1 MTITPCYI
9 APIKRYTEWV
19 GSVSRVQDKVAII
32 TGGSSGIGRG
42 CAVRLAEEGAKVAV
56 TDIDEEKG
64 AETVDAIVSAG
75 GTAMF
80 LQHDVTQEA
89 DWATVVERV
98 VNIWGGLHI
107 LVNNAG
113 IGIGGSIL
121 ELSLADWQRQQ
132 AINLDGVFLG
142 VRSAI
147 PRMIDSGYGSIINM
161 SSVAGLKGAATLSA
175 YNATKGGVR
184 LFTKGVALE
193 CANSRWP
200 IRVNSVHPGII
211 DTPIWTKVNP
221 EYFEAGENTVDVDQ
235 MAQLG
240 VPTGEVGY
248 PSDIA
253 NGVLF
258 LASEESR
265 YITGTELVI
274 DGGLSA

>member
-1 MTITPCYI
+1 M
-9 APIKRYTEWV
+9 
-19 GSVSRVQDKVAII
+19 GRVLDKVALV

-42 CAVRLAEEGAKVAV
+42 CAIRLAEEGAKVVV
-56 TDIDEEKG
+56 TDIDEEMG
-64 AETVDAIVSAG
+64 SQTVNAITTAG
-75 GTAMF
+75 GQAM
-80 LQHDVTQEA
+80 LLHHDVTQEA
-89 DWATVVERV
+89 DWTSVVEHV
-98 VNIWGGLHI
+98 VSTWGGLHI

-113 IGIGGSIL
+113 IAIGGSIL
-121 ELSLADWQRQQ
+121 DLSLADWQRQQ

-142 VRSAI
+142 VRTAI
-147 PRMIDSGYGSIINM
+147 PHMIASGYGSIINM
-161 SSVAGLKGAATLSA
+161 SSVAGLKGSANLSA

-200 IRVNSVHPGII
+200 IRVNSVHPGVI

-221 EYFEAGENTVDVDQ
+221 DIFAAGENTVDIDQ
-235 MAQLG
+235 RAQTI
-240 VPTGEVGY
+240 VPIGEVGY

-258 LASEESR
+258 LACEESR

>member
-1 MTITPCYI
+1 MM
-9 APIKRYTEWV
+9 
-19 GSVSRVQDKVAII
+19 GRVAGKVAIV
-32 TGGSSGIGRG
+32 TGGASGIGRS
-42 CAVRLAEEGAKVAV
+42 CAELLAQEGATVV
-56 TDIDEEKG
+56 ITDIQ
-64 AETVDAIVSAG
+64 ETMGRECVDAIAAAG
-75 GTAMF
+75 NHAQF
-80 LQHDVTQEA
+80 LAHDVTSEQ
-89 DWATVVERV
+89 DWISVIEQTVREH
-98 VNIWGGLHI
+98 NGLHI

-113 IGIGGSIL
+113 IGIAGSIVEMSL
-121 ELSLADWQRQQ
+121 EDWQRQQ

-142 VRSAI
+142 VKHAI
-147 PRMIDSGYGSIINM
+147 PAMRNSGSGSIINM
-161 SSVAGLKGAATLSA
+161 SSVAGLKGAASLSA

-193 CANSRWP
+193 CAEARWP

-221 EYFEAGENTVDVDQ
+221 ELFSEGENAVDVEA
-235 MAQLG
+235 MAEQG

-248 PSDIA
+248 PRDIA

-258 LASEESR
+258 LASDEAS